1 MINRLFKST
10 KRVDLIENGKV
21 THYFKITFLNN
32 DTKVFDNYGKE
43 VPKSKINNNNGGNN
57 YDQNNKG

>member
-1 MINRLFKST
+1 MINKLFKST

-32 DTKVFDNYGKE
+32 DTKVFDNYGNE
-43 VPKSKINNNNGGNN
+43 IPKSKINNNNKEVNDN
-57 YDQNNKG
+57 ENQS